1 MACHVGP
8 KLADL
13 HTFSMQAEE
22 VSRRQAGVVQGF
34 CWQGWKEETLSARSG
49 LQTQRKS
56 WQSFSFFGAG
66 TNASPGEASAS
77 SWAGKGSSAS
87 YWCTSAIMASRSRG
101 RRQEGLSQL
110 LRANQEI
117 HSVVTKTQKEHR
129 QSTCFFGRKH
139 GFLGSGWQSRPT
151 PGRQE
156 PKHLIMRAD
165 GPTRADKGKP
175 LKSLVIT
182 MENRWADTGRHADP
196 GPASVVPEAGRHRP
210 TPGRQGP
217 KAENK
222 RTFCRHLLSFVF
234 KPKKCQLGS

>member
-1 MACHVGP
+1 MVCHVGP

-22 VSRRQAGVVQGF
+22 VSSIISPQADKVQGF

-49 LQTQRKS
+49 LQTRRQS

-66 TNASPGEASAS
+66 TNASPGLSAR
-77 SWAGKGSSAS
+77 
-87 YWCTSAIMASRSRG
+87 SRSRG
-101 RRQEGLSQL
+101 KRQEGLSQL

-129 QSTCFFGRKH
+129 QSTCFFRKETWFFWDLAGRA
-139 GFLGSGWQSRPT
+139 
-151 PGRQE
+151 GRHRADRS
-156 PKHLIMRAD
+156 PSHLIMRAD

-175 LKSLVIT
+175 LKCLVIT

-222 RTFCRHLLSFVF
+222 RTSCRHLLSFVF
-234 KPKKCQLGS
+234 KPKCHLGS

>member
-22 VSRRQAGVVQGF
+22 VSRCQAGVVQGF

-77 SWAGKGSSAS
+77 S
-87 YWCTSAIMASRSRG
+87 IMASRSRG

-156 PKHLIMRAD
+156 PKHLITRAD

-182 MENRWADTGRHADP
+182 IENRWADTGRHADP

-222 RTFCRHLLSFVF
+222 RTSCRHLLSFVF
-234 KPKKCQLGS
+234 KPKRQLGS